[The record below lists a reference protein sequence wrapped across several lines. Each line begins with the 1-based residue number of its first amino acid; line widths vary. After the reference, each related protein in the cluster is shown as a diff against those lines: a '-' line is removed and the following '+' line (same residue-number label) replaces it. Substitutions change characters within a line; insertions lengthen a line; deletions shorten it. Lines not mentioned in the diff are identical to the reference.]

1 MSSEA
6 GTRHPTPSW
15 GARALNNP
23 FVRIVVALL
32 SIAIPFA
39 VVATPFN
46 MFVSDKSLK
55 RVGALLL
62 TAIVLG
68 AYWACVRIVEKRPVA
83 ELSSPRM
90 IRELGAGLLLG
101 AFLLSLTV
109 GVLAALGVYQVTGR
123 NDWAAMLA
131 TVPGFVLFGVLE
143 EVVMR
148 GIVFRMLEQSVG
160 SWIALAISAAVFGLL
175 HLLNPGT
182 TLLNAGSVMVEAGVM
197 LAAAYMV
204 TRRLWFCI
212 GIHVAWNFTEGGI
225 FSAAV
230 SGGDTKGLLQA
241 KLTGA
246 NWLTGGAF
254 GAEGS
259 VVALAIC
266 AGAGILL
273 VAKAV
278 RKGNI
283 VQPFWSAKS
292 SVGRAA

>member
-1 MSSEA
+1 MRSKA
-6 GTRHPTPSW
+6 GARRPTLTW
-15 GARALNNP
+15 GARVLKNP
-23 FVRIVVALL
+23 FVRIVVALFW
-32 SIAIPFA
+32 IAIPFA

-46 MFVSDKSLK
+46 IFVSDKSLK

-68 AYWACVRIVEKRPVA
+68 AYWTYVRIVEKRLVA
-83 ELSSPRM
+83 ELSGPRM
-90 IRELGAGLLLG
+90 LRELGAGALLG
-101 AFLLSLTV
+101 VFLLCLTV
-109 GVLAALGVYQVTGR
+109 GVLAALGVYRVTGS
-123 NDWAAMLA
+123 NGWAAMLA

-148 GIVFRMLEQSVG
+148 GIIFRILEQSIG
-160 SWIALAISAAVFGLL
+160 SWIALAISAAIFGLL
-175 HLLNPGT
+175 HLLNPGA
-182 TLLNAGSVMVEAGVM
+182 TLLNAASVMTEAGVM

-204 TRRLWFCI
+204 TRRLWLCI
-212 GIHVAWNFTEGGI
+212 GIHIAWNFTEGGV

-230 SGGDTKGLLQA
+230 SGGETQGLLQA
-241 KLTGA
+241 RLTGA
-246 NWLTGGAF
+246 EWLTGGAF
-254 GAEGS
+254 GVEGS

-266 AGAGILL
+266 AAVGILL

-283 VQPFWSAKS
+283 VEPRWSAKS

>member
-6 GTRHPTPSW
+6 SARRPRTTR
-15 GARALNNP
+15 GARALSNP
-23 FVRIVVALL
+23 VVRILLALL

-39 VVATPFN
+39 AVATPFN

-62 TAIVLG
+62 TAVVLG
-68 AYWACVRIVEKRPVA
+68 AYWAYVRIVEKRPVA
-83 ELSSPRM
+83 ELSRPRM
-90 IRELGAGLLLG
+90 LRELGAGVLLG
-101 AFLLSLTV
+101 AFLLCLTV
-109 GVLAALGVYQVTGR
+109 GVLAALGVYQVTGS
-123 NDWAAMLA
+123 NGYAAMLA

-148 GIVFRMLEQSVG
+148 GVVFRIVEQSLG

-175 HLLNPGT
+175 HLQNPGT

-204 TRRLWFCI
+204 TRRLWLCI
-212 GIHVAWNFTEGGI
+212 GIHVAWNFTEGGV

-241 KLTGA
+241 RFTGPD
-246 NWLTGGAF
+246 WLTGGTF

-259 VVALAIC
+259 AVALAIC
-266 AGAGILL
+266 AAAGILL
-273 VAKAV
+273 LAKAV
-278 RKGNI
+278 RKGRI

-292 SVGRAA
+292 SIGRTA